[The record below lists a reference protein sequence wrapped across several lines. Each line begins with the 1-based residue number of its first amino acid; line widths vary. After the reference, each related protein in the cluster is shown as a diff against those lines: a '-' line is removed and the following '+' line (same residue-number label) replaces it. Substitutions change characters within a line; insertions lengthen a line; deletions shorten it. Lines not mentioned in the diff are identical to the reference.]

1 MKAKP
6 FLSSIGAL
14 LLTGCSLSTPTSK
27 PNANAAEIVADQDYY
42 VVVTHAYIAD
52 GLSDRREFFK
62 LTGNVEA
69 SLSSAPGI
77 VNFSKRANL
86 LANEAWT
93 LTVWENRAAVEDF
106 KFNRSHIEAMS
117 NADQVLSGARFAR
130 FVVKGADLPVSWELA
145 LEQLDTQNQG
155 YNTAYGG

>member
-52 GLSDRREFFK
+52 DLSERREFFK
-62 LTGNVEA
+62 LTRNVEA

-77 VNFSKRANL
+77 VNFSKRANI
-86 LANEAWT
+86 LANEA
-93 LTVWENRAAVEDF
+93 
-106 KFNRSHIEAMS
+106 
-117 NADQVLSGARFAR
+117 
-130 FVVKGADLPVSWELA
+130 
-145 LEQLDTQNQG
+145 
-155 YNTAYGG
+155 